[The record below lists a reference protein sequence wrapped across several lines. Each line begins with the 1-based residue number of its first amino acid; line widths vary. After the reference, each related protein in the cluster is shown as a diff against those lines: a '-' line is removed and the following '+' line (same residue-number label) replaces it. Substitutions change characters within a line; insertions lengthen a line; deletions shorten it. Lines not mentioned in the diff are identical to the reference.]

1 MPGDTWSVCY
11 LKPTQY
17 PGFCTSFVFITR
29 IFSGIGNTVVYSA

>member
-17 PGFCTSFVFITR
+17 PGFCTSFLFITR
-29 IFSGIGNTVVYSA
+29 IFSGIGNTVV